1 MAQRKLKEIIDNY
14 KKTQKSGLSLHIFDA
29 DDFDFSDF
37 KAAIETVSMFAEKK
51 LIVLKNFF
59 LEDVA
64 GAEKILDLAQR
75 AGAEESKDIVIVFF
89 EAGEP
94 SKNKK
99 FESLLKKP
107 NLFQEFKKLEGARL
121 ANWAQKEFEKLGA
134 KIEPR
139 ALTALIRAAGSD
151 LYRLKNEIDK
161 LAAYKKSITEKD
173 VVEMVAPDF
182 HSDIFAVID
191 AIAKKDKKSA
201 LKILNEHIENGESEI
216 YLLTMIVYQF
226 RNLLRVKSL
235 TEGETSPDSI
245 AKKTGLHPFVV
256 KKSLAAAR
264 LFSLD
269 ELKNIY
275 RKLFD
280 IDLKIKIG
288 EIEPQ
293 TALNLFV
300 VEL

>member
-1 MAQRKLKEIIDNY
+1 MAHQKLKEIIDSY
-14 KKTQKSGLSLHIFDA
+14 KKTQKSGLDLSIFDA

-64 GAEKILDLAQR
+64 DAENILDLAQK
-75 AGAEESKDIVIVFF
+75 AGAEESKDTVIMFF

-99 FESLLKKP
+99 FENLLKKP
-107 NLFQEFKKLEGARL
+107 NLFQEFKKLEGMRL
-121 ANWAQKEFEKLGA
+121 ANWTQKEFEKLGA
-134 KIEPR
+134 RIEPR
-139 ALTALIRAAGSD
+139 ALANLIQAAGSD

-161 LAAYKKSITEKD
+161 LANYKKLITERD
-173 VVEMVAPDF
+173 VVEMVVSDF

-201 LKILNEHIENGESEI
+201 LKILNEHIESGESEI

-235 TEGETSPDSI
+235 AEGKTSPDSI
-245 AKKTGLHPFVV
+245 AKKTGIHPFVV
-256 KKSLAAAR
+256 KKSLSAAR

-280 IDLKIKIG
+280 IDLKIKTG
-288 EIEPQ
+288 ETEPQ
-293 TALNLFV
+293 TALNLFII
-300 VEL
+300 EL